1 MTLDVCFVF
10 EWKGGVNFDDKRK
23 VSIVKN
29 ANEQQWE
36 SPKRDLE
43 IYDLG
48 QN

>member
-1 MTLDVCFVF
+1 MFVSYLNGKGDENSNEGRKICF
-10 EWKGGVNFDDKRK
+10 
-23 VSIVKN
+23 VKN